1 MANEF
6 AMYAAASARQ
16 VVEIVPL
23 QTQSQR
29 KIQKRPDHQQIPP
42 QAASSRGKTCEAT
55 REIPSGWNQVA
66 LL

>member
-29 KIQKRPDHQQIPP
+29 KIRKYKSDLIISRFPHKQQARVGRLAK
-42 QAASSRGKTCEAT
+42 QLGKSLAVGI
-55 REIPSGWNQVA
+55 R
-66 LL
+66 